1 MKSIDIAS
9 KLNSIYK
16 QKVEIL
22 EMKNWQPVEL
32 YFSWVCFSKHSQRDW
47 GPGRDGVQT
56 ECS

>member
-1 MKSIDIAS
+1 MKSTDIAL

-16 QKVEIL
+16 QKFEIL

-32 YFSWVCFSKHSQRDW
+32 YFLWVFFSKHSQGDW
-47 GPGRDGVQT
+47 GPGGDGVQT

>member
-1 MKSIDIAS
+1 MKRIDIAL

-22 EMKNWQPVEL
+22 EMKTWQPVEL
-32 YFSWVCFSKHSQRDW
+32 YFSWVCLSKHSQGDW